1 MLPTW
6 RSCTAPSAD
15 SQYNMLNERLLLL
28 NLRDVKSVCYRNVD
42 YKVYLNVNF
51 YNGEAPFA
59 YNADFSDLAYKDYQ
73 VERVRKV
80 YDKITEAMKK
90 EELYVEIDL

>member
-1 MLPTW
+1 
-6 RSCTAPSAD
+6 
-15 SQYNMLNERLLLL
+15 MLNERLLLL
-28 NLRDVKSVCYRNVD
+28 NLRDVKSVSYRNVD
-42 YKVYLNVNF
+42 YKVYLNINY

-59 YNADFSDLAYKDYQ
+59 YNADFSDLAHKDYQ

-90 EELYVEIDL
+90 DEHYVEIDL